1 MASASGLPGKICS
14 SSGNLTNQY
23 VEFGC
28 PKCNDST
35 IIRCDECRKT
45 YTRYRCP
52 KCAFEGP

>member
-14 SSGNLTNQY
+14 SSGNLTSQY
-23 VEFGC
+23 VEFKC
-28 PKCNDST
+28 PKCGDEA

-52 KCAFEGP
+52 KCEFEGP